1 MKSTGSISWVCCQ
14 PKEHQRGFHRSLPTF
29 VSWFRPN
36 LFAAPF
42 HKECRWMQ
50 QRTFN
55 YWSQLNENKCRRTGL
70 TSVIIS
76 ANVTDSDVK
85 PTAAREEFI
94 DWWNFMAVH
103 LQRATRFGLIQI
115 FFFCLHSI
123 ASQILKNSCWM
134 TSSRTNK
141 VALDYV
147 NTSTTSFSSRVL
159 MQSHSIH
166 SCVWQVRIR
175 RRGSLVPNLTTD
187 KNPERVFC
195 VALLKLELDEMKMRQ
210 TFTRV
215 ACSCVKSCIRLVNY
229 LTAACHA
236 LGCWTRKC
244 CDPRSLFCVPS
255 AKCLPRYS
263 HVLWTEFN
271 FLSRL

>member
-1 MKSTGSISWVCCQ
+1 MRNSSTGETLWPYTCKERPDLVWFKSSSSVCIQ
-14 PKEHQRGFHRSLPTF
+14 LP
-29 VSWFRPN
+29 
-36 LFAAPF
+36 L
-42 HKECRWMQ
+42 
-50 QRTFN
+50 
-55 YWSQLNENKCRRTGL
+55 
-70 TSVIIS
+70 
-76 ANVTDSDVK
+76 
-85 PTAAREEFI
+85 
-94 DWWNFMAVH
+94 
-103 LQRATRFGLIQI
+103 RFW
-115 FFFCLHSI
+115 
-123 ASQILKNSCWM
+123 KNSCWM